1 MNAKKNMYVNTKMH
15 KKINEFINLLV
26 ILFLSDIN
34 ECDFH
39 ECPYNFECENT
50 EGYFNC
56 NKRKSPLKLAIIGM
70 FVFSINLENVN
81 ESSRC
86 IDLIKNDKTINFI
99 INFLYFL

>member
-39 ECPYNFECENT
+39 ECPYNFERENT

-56 NKRKSPLKLAIIGM
+56 NKRKSLLKLAIIGM

-86 IDLIKNDKTINFI
+86 IDLVKNDKTINFI